1 MERYWVAVRTYYL
14 EDLTCEFY
22 TEKVDILNGVR
33 EEVRSVEFTVHI
45 ISFVL
50 LKSVLSRV
58 CLINK
63 NLPLVFFPVV
73 CNIWW
78 VYFIHIMHFWCLVI
92 FKMSFKEGQLL
103 ECGTCFLWL
112 YEKFP
117 LSETSNRTCNNL
129 YWFIFC
135 QDMNFFK

>member
-1 MERYWVAVRTYYL
+1 M
-14 EDLTCEFY
+14 
-22 TEKVDILNGVR
+22 R
-33 EEVRSVEFTVHI
+33 EEVKSVEFTVHT

-58 CLINK
+58 CPINK

-73 CNIWW
+73 CNIRW

-103 ECGTCFLWL
+103 ECGTWFFMTLLEVFLCQKQVTELLTTCIGL
-112 YEKFP
+112 YSARIWIF
-117 LSETSNRTCNNL
+117 LNNREQRSLKYCEL
-129 YWFIFC
+129 RL
-135 QDMNFFK
+135 FFQR